1 MRAMHARGGVVC
13 RLLSSGT
20 IRADVEVLPVD
31 DFSFFRFYRLVP

>member
-20 IRADVEVLPVD
+20 IRAGDAVVWD
-31 DFSFFRFYRLVP
+31 DPTDAQGTSR